1 MTAPPPRRVRALK
14 IAIVLTALFN
24 LFGLLVLVRGTPI
37 VFTLFMFVGQPLFA
51 VAVIVLIAAVL
62 SDLRAKELL

>member
-1 MTAPPPRRVRALK
+1 MTPEPPRIRALK
-14 IAIVLTALFN
+14 LAIVLTALFN
-24 LFGLLVLVRGTPI
+24 LFGLLVLLRGTPR
-37 VFTLFMFVGQPLFA
+37 VFTLFMFVGQPLFV